1 MRVAT
6 VANGIG
12 TAPAEA
18 GQYLTFSLGGELY
31 GLDILRVQEIRGWER
46 VRALPDVA
54 PHILGVLDLRGTVVP
69 IVDLRLRFR
78 LPAPECTPTTVVIV
92 LAVRDDAGQHRV
104 VGAVVDGVSDV
115 LDVDGAVLRDASGL
129 GRRISARY
137 LRGVADAQG
146 RMVVLLDVDRLFA
159 AGELSLADPPA

>member
-1 MRVAT
+1 MTASTAVNRLAT
-6 VANGIG
+6 AS
-12 TAPAEA
+12 AEA

-31 GLDILRVQEIRGWER
+31 GIDILRVREIRGWER

-54 PHILGVLDLRGTVVP
+54 PHVLGVLDLRGTVVP
-69 IVDLRLRFR
+69 IIDLRLRFR
-78 LPAPECTPTTVVIV
+78 LPAPACTPTTVVIV
-92 LAVRDDAGQHRV
+92 LAAQDDAGEPRV

-129 GRRISARY
+129 GARISARY

-159 AGELSLADPPA
+159 AGELALSA

>member
-1 MRVAT
+1 MSTAT
-6 VANGIG
+6 AA
-12 TAPAEA
+12 TRLPAAPAGT

-31 GLDILRVQEIRGWER
+31 GVDILRVQEIRGWER
-46 VRALPDVA
+46 VRTLPDVA

-69 IVDLRLRFR
+69 IVDLRMRFR

-92 LAVRDDAGQHRV
+92 LAARDDAGDARV

-115 LDVDGAVLRDASGL
+115 LDADGAVLRDTSGL
-129 GRRISARY
+129 GTRISARY
-137 LRGVADAQG
+137 LRGVADANG

-159 AGELSLADPPA
+159 ASELALADTVA